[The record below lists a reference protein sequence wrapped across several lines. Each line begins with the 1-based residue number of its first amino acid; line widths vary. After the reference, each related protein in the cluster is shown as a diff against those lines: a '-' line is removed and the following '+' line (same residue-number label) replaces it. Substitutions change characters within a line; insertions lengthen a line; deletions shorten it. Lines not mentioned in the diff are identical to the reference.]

1 MTTRG
6 PEPRHRPVKALV
18 TNDDG
23 IESAGL
29 HALAELVSELGFEMV
44 VAAPPVNLS
53 GVSASLVPLDDP
65 DRIRVEE
72 FDLPGLGATPA
83 YSVGAPPALIV
94 MLAMIGGFGDPPDLV
109 LAGVNLG
116 PNTGRSTL
124 FSGTVGAVMAG
135 ARFGRSGLA
144 VSLDVR
150 PAAEGERIWSTAT
163 HFAAPLT
170 RWLAS
175 APGPMMLNLNVPNLS
190 GSEVRGLRQADLASV
205 GRVRTVIAGRDSTG
219 INIDLVPTDDEAPAG
234 TDSALLG
241 EGYATVTALDPVRPL
256 EWNLPIGGWADEVGV
271 PG

>member
-1 MTTRG
+1 M
-6 PEPRHRPVKALV
+6 KALV

-29 HALAELVSELGFEMV
+29 PALAELVSELGFEMV

-65 DRIRVEE
+65 GRVRVDA
-72 FDLPGLGATPA
+72 FDLPGLGATPV

-124 FSGTVGAVMAG
+124 FSGTIGAVMAG
-135 ARFGRSGLA
+135 TRFGRSGLA

-150 PAAEGERIWSTAT
+150 PSAEGERVWSTAT

-175 APGPMMLNLNVPNLS
+175 APEPTMLNLNVPNLS
-190 GSEVRGLRQADLASV
+190 ASKVRGLRQADLASV

-234 TDSALLG
+234 TVSALLG

-256 EWNLPIGGWADEVGV
+256 EWNLPIGDWADEVGV